1 MRRKGLITL
10 AVAIAVIALFSLQS
24 CSSSPEK
31 SLLSAYFHAISLK
44 DTATMATMSINPESI
59 EAQSWQITN
68 VSVEETKPFDLP
80 DLNKKELEL
89 KKKLEDHV
97 GPVMDAE
104 DAKYAAEEQLK
115 DARTGGARAAA
126 KKKVEEATAKYEQER
141 EVHRQLQKDY
151 NDAKAAAQRLQDIAL
166 FSLAEREMPTV
177 RDMTGTVHSKT
188 VDVKVVDKSG
198 QTKNYRFYLQQYMLK
213 DEASGYARNGAWKI
227 VKLETIA

>member
-44 DTATMATMSINPESI
+44 DTSTMATMSINPESI
-59 EAQSWQITN
+59 EAQSWKITS
-68 VSVEETKPFDLP
+68 VSPEETKPFDLA

-97 GPVMDAE
+97 GPVMEAE
-104 DAKYAAEEQLK
+104 DGKYSAEEQLK

-126 KKKVEEATAKYEQER
+126 KKKVEEATAKYDQER

-151 NDAKAAAQRLQDIAL
+151 NDAKSAAQKLQDIAL
-166 FSLAEREMPTV
+166 FSLSEREMPTV

-188 VDVKVVDKSG
+188 VDVQVVDKSG

-227 VKLETIA
+227 IKLEPIA

>member
-44 DTATMATMSINPESI
+44 DTSTMATMAINPESI
-59 EAQSWQITN
+59 EAQSWKITS
-68 VSVEETKPFDLP
+68 VSVEETKPFELAA
-80 DLNKKELEL
+80 LNKQELDL

-97 GPVMDAE
+97 GPVMEAE
-104 DAKYAAEEQLK
+104 DGKYSAEEQLK

-126 KKKVEEATAKYEQER
+126 KKKVEEATAKYDQER

-151 NDAKAAAQRLQDIAL
+151 NDAKSAAQRLQDIAL
-166 FSLAEREMPTV
+166 FSLSEREMPTV

-188 VDVKVVDKSG
+188 VDVQVVDKSG
-198 QTKNYRFYLQQYMLK
+198 QTKNYRFSLQQYMLK

-227 VKLETIA
+227 VKLEPIA